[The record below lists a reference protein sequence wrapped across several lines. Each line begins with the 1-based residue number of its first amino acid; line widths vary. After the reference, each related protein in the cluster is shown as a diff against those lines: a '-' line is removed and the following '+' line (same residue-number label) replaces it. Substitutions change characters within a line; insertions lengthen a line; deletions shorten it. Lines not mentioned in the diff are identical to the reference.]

1 MSEKQSPDELRQ
13 QEQQQQRRR
22 ASKWDAFLAV
32 VVDSVTSL
40 SNNLPAQ
47 AAASIAYYFLFSI
60 FPLFLFV
67 VIFLSYFLDFDYVQT
82 ALTNFIQGVIPG
94 AEVLIS
100 QNLQSML
107 DNRTST
113 SIIASVSLLWSGSGM
128 INSIISNV
136 QKAWPESKMR
146 GYFINRALAIA
157 MILIAILL
165 ITGMMVFSFV
175 FDLSNALA
183 FFRIKLTP
191 ALSLL
196 IRIFSSFVLPLAF
209 LYLLGFALYY
219 MIPTAKVDRKAA
231 RIAALVFAVACRLFT
246 FFFSKYILSPLNRY
260 DLLYGSVT
268 AIVLLLLYIYF
279 TAFIILY
286 CAHLTAAITHYRQRR
301 EGILA
306 SAPINPRPIRQKKLK
321 GAKGAANRDP
331 YTLSDP
337 VVLKPDPVEPKKT
350 FWGFIKDMI
359 KDLFRWK

>member
-1 MSEKQSPDELRQ
+1 MSEKQSRD
-13 QEQQQQRRR
+13 EQQPQK
-22 ASKWDAFLAV
+22 APKWDAFLAV
-32 VVDSVTSL
+32 IVDSFTSL

-60 FPLFLFV
+60 FPLFLFI
-67 VIFLSYFLDFDYVQT
+67 VIFLSYFLDFNYVQT
-82 ALTNFIQGVIPG
+82 ELTNFIQGLIPG

-113 SIIASVSLLWSGSGM
+113 SIIASVSLLWSGSGI
-128 INSIISNV
+128 INCIISNV

-146 GYFINRALAIA
+146 GFFINRVLAVLLIMIA
-157 MILIAILL
+157 IILIAGI
-165 ITGMMVFSFV
+165 MVFSFV
-175 FDLSNALA
+175 FDLSGALA
-183 FFRIKLTP
+183 FFNIELTP

-196 IRIFSSFVLPLAF
+196 IRIFSNYILPLAF
-209 LYLLGFALYY
+209 LYIAAFSLYY

-231 RIAALVFAVACRLFT
+231 RISSAIFAVAWRVFT
-246 FFFSKYILSPLNRY
+246 FFFGEYLLSPLNRY

-268 AIVLLLLYIYF
+268 VIVLLLLYIYSS
-279 TAFIILY
+279 AFIILY

-301 EGILA
+301 EGIVA
-306 SAPINPRPIRQKKLK
+306 SAPINPRPIRKKKLK
-321 GAKGAANRDP
+321 GMKSEVKQEP

-337 VVLKPDPVEPKKT
+337 VVLKPDPVAPKKG
-350 FWGFIKDMI
+350 FWDNIRDLI